1 MRLFDVFLK
10 IIKAFHLVSS
20 DEFQELKADI
30 KTWEEDAKEGSED
43 KIKHLY
49 GKMHKGVFTRLLMPI
64 FYFFMLRQ
72 VTSIMNPETG
82 EEGERGLY

>member
-10 IIKAFHLVSS
+10 IIKAFHLVDSE
-20 DEFQELKADI
+20 EFAQLKLDV
-30 KTWEEDAKEGSED
+30 KSWEEDAREGSED
-43 KIKHLY
+43 KVKHFY

-72 VTSIMNPETG
+72 VTSIMNPEPQ
-82 EEGERGLY
+82 EQGERGLY